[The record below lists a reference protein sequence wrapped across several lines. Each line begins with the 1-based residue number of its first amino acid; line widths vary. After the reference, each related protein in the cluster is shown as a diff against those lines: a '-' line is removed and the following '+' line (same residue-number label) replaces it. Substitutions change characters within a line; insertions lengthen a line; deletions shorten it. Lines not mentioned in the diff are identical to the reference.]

1 MFKNIA
7 MIGALLSGA
16 VVTPA
21 YAQYLSPPGTSF
33 SATGLVQFDKVSPAI
48 SVTCNLT
55 LTGSTD
61 AAVDSPPTKTATATI
76 TGGTNTGAGC
86 TTLTVD
92 GGTASYDSGTGDW
105 VFSTVVRSSGTPIC
119 GGPVHFTVDSGDII
133 FDSDIAPDCH
143 ALGVLTSSPTINN
156 VP

>member
-1 MFKNIA
+1 MFKKIA
-7 MIGALLSGA
+7 MIGVLLSGA

-21 YAQYLSPPGTSF
+21 CAQYLSPPGTSF
-33 SATGLVQFDKVSPAI
+33 SATGGVQFTKASPPI
-48 SVTCNLT
+48 SVLCNLT

-76 TGGTNTGAGC
+76 TGGTNTGTGC
-86 TTLTVD
+86 TNLTVD

-119 GGPVHFTVDSGDII
+119 GGPVHFVVDSGDII
-133 FDSDIAPDCH
+133 FDSGIAPDCH
-143 ALGVLTSSPTINN
+143 ALGVLTTSPTINE